1 MALRPTVKPCLTAVM
16 ALVLNACALLHPIA
30 EPLPRVDYR
39 HPSGDARRTLV
50 VLLPGRYDRVERFA
64 AEGIVDQFRRLDYP
78 LDLTAVDAHIGYYY
92 RSKVVPRLEED
103 VIVPARRLGYARIWL
118 VGISMG
124 AMGALW
130 YDTDL
135 PDQVDGMIILAP
147 YLGDRGVVTEVDR
160 AGGIRR
166 WERRPEDVGDF
177 EHDLWQRLKGYEEP
191 TRVTGRLFLG
201 YGEADG
207 YAHANGLLA
216 RLVPAGQVL
225 TEAGGHDWP
234 TWRRLLERV
243 LALPA
248 VRDGLDPRR
257 GQRTATGGKP

>member
-1 MALRPTVKPCLTAVM
+1 MTLRPAVKPCLTAVM

-64 AEGIVDQFRRLDYP
+64 AEGIVDQFRRLGYP

-92 RSKVVPRLEED
+92 RSKLVPRLEED
-103 VIVPARRLGYARIWL
+103 VIVPARRAGYARIWL

-135 PDQVDGMIILAP
+135 PDQVDGMILLAP

-160 AGGIRR
+160 AGGIRH
-166 WERRPEDVGDF
+166 WERRPEDAGDF
-177 EHDLWQRLKGYEEP
+177 QHDLWQRLKGYEEEP
-191 TRVTGRLFLG
+191 ARVTGRLFLG

-207 YAHANGLLA
+207 FARADRLLAGLL
-216 RLVPAGQVL
+216 PPNQVL
-225 TEAGGHDWP
+225 TASGGHDWP
-234 TWRRLLERV
+234 TWKGLLTRL
-243 LALPA
+243 LALPI
-248 VRDGLDPRR
+248 VREGLDPANAPH
-257 GQRTATGGKP
+257 ATKGRP